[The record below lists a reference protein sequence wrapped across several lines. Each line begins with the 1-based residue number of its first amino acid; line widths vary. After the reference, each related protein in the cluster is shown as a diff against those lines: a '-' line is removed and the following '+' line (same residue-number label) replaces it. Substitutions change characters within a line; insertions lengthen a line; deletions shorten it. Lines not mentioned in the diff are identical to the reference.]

1 MKKIDFQT
9 NISSVLL
16 PDILH
21 IQAYVLKKNDCNIP
35 AKLGAAFNLENVKYS
50 LFVMQIATSQ
60 ESRKSNHKN

>member
-21 IQAYVLKKNDCNIP
+21 IQAYVLKNNHCNIP
-35 AKLGAAFNLENVKYS
+35 AKLGKAFNLENVKYS
-50 LFVMQIATSQ
+50 LFVLQMANSK
-60 ESRKSNHKN
+60 ESRKPNHQD

>member
-21 IQAYVLKKNDCNIP
+21 IQAYVFKKNDCNIP
-35 AKLGAAFNLENVKYS
+35 AKPGAAFNLENVKYS
-50 LFVMQIATSQ
+50 LFVLQMANSK
-60 ESRKSNHKN
+60 ESRKLNHQD